1 MTIGLFAPL
10 PLAMMIPFMAGQSLM
25 MGEAFGKGFQYGKR
39 KISSMS
45 NEQFNALTA
54 DDLGKSIQTDYNQII
69 PHLGQAVKQ
78 SSDFQSLVIKEII
91 DVIKNLPAD
100 IIGGFTGTSNPET
113 TSTAASVYGVSGTVT
128 DVRLG
133 GGVRD
138 STGLST
144 TAADVKNDVN
154 NIITFTQDVI
164 DDLARKYM
172 EATGLADFQRAR
184 DKIGEM
190 IRAKNKPREDFT
202 RGFTQP
208 TGPVNIRAVGTTGR
222 NVAGIRAATAAT
234 KLRIQN
240 TITNLGPLIQNKRQ
254 EIVNLKRFFPVKR
267 TSSLPAG
274 IGRNRANAS
283 LNAKYSASVSRF
295 NAGLKILQNQLLDLL
310 KKLSNAKIQLRN
322 FR

>member
-133 GGVRD
+133 GGVRT
-138 STGLST
+138 SEGLSV
-144 TAADVKNDVN
+144 TAADVRQDVN
-154 NIITFTQDVI
+154 NIITFTRDII

-172 EATGLADFQRAR
+172 QATGLADFERAKQ
-184 DKIGEM
+184 KIAEM
-190 IRAKNKPREDFT
+190 IRDKNRPRPNFEADRLRAIAQSQIARTFNPRLT
-202 RGFTQP
+202 GGVHGTP
-208 TGPVNIRAVGTTGR
+208 TAGRVALIREQT
-222 NVAGIRAATAAT
+222 AGQKAQI
-234 KLRIQN
+234 IQN
-240 TITNLGPLIQNKRQ
+240 IKALEARKQIQLGNLRRVMAI
-254 EIVNLKRFFPVKR
+254 R
-267 TSSLPAG
+267 TSSANT
-274 IGRNRANAS
+274 IQARRARGNKNTAIIQIRKVIAQIEGAIIQ
-283 LNAKYSASVSRF
+283 AKR
-295 NAGLKILQNQLLDLL
+295 Q
-310 KKLSNAKIQLRN
+310 LSNYR
-322 FR
+322 